1 MIILS
6 YKILKSNSTNY
17 SFTTKNFI
25 RVLIS
30 FKYRDNCNH
39 CDIDGIEF
47 KEIYIDK
54 KDKILICKTDYH
66 IFKQFLKILDFLPK
80 IQQFLFQVCNNK
92 FFVDKTLTIEETK
105 NELQYKKYIIFP
117 EGQDVQV
124 VKMNNNNDILRMQLG
139 INWEKC
145 SLFILNDKDKK
156 NMVPIKSLN
165 QFLVGKKFIK
175 FLFFFFFI
183 FS

>member
-1 MIILS
+1 
-6 YKILKSNSTNY
+6 
-17 SFTTKNFI
+17 
-25 RVLIS
+25 V
-30 FKYRDNCNH
+30 
-39 CDIDGIEF
+39 
-47 KEIYIDK
+47 DK

-66 IFKQFLKILDFLPK
+66 IYKQFLKILDFLPK

-124 VKMNNNNDILRMQLG
+124 VKMNNNNDILRMQVG

-165 QFLVGKKFIK
+165 QFLVGKKKKIQK
-175 FLFFFFFI
+175 FYLFSNFFFFF
-183 FS
+183 